1 MKFLYFIFFLI
12 FTTKT
17 FSSNL
22 EPLKIYLKKNTNYQD
37 INRSIYILKR
47 CVSLY
52 NFIKNE
58 KFEGY
63 DKKISIRYEKTNNF
77 FLSRL
82 LEKTEKINE
91 KNDNFNENIKKD
103 ILKISKVYQEDGLKN
118 FSERKSY
125 FKKSYL
131 FEDLKICS
139 KIQ

>member
-1 MKFLYFIFFLI
+1 MKYLYFILFLML
-12 FTTKT
+12 TTKT
-17 FSSNL
+17 FSSSL

-52 NFIKNE
+52 NFIDNQE
-58 KFEGY
+58 FEGY
-63 DKKISIRYEKTNNF
+63 DKKISIRNEKPKNF
-77 FLSRL
+77 FLSKL
-82 LEKTEKINE
+82 LEKIK
-91 KNDNFNENIKKD
+91 KKGNDFDENIRKD
-103 ILKISKVYQEDGLKN
+103 ILKISTSYQEDGLKN